1 MAEIEYA
8 TEARAERIRSS
19 YDGPQDIAP
28 PAPLHDA
35 LVRLESGIDRIANA
49 VERAHKELSPIVR
62 ETDQVMGTSANP
74 ESLCSPITQQVRH
87 QADRANDLADQLMTL
102 LGRIDI

>member
-28 PAPLHDA
+28 PAPLHEGLPGQPLSLMWPSVA
-35 LVRLESGIDRIANA
+35 RLPVRMCNG
-49 VERAHKELSPIVR
+49 
-62 ETDQVMGTSANP
+62 
-74 ESLCSPITQQVRH
+74 
-87 QADRANDLADQLMTL
+87 
-102 LGRIDI
+102 